1 MLETLLIESSRK
13 RNIPAF
19 GSFGNSVTF
28 KVKNSITA
36 KKLRFLKKRKII
48 INYKYKNLLKIF

>member
-13 RNIPAF
+13 EIYRAF

-36 KKLRFLKKRKII
+36 KKLE
-48 INYKYKNLLKIF
+48 IF